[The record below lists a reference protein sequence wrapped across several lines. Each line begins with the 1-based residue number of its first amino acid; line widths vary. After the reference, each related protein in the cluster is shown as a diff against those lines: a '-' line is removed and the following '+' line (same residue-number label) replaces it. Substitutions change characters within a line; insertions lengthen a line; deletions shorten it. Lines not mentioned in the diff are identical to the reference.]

1 MSILKTNFAAAL
13 FCPFPPVSWG
23 DQLEKEL
30 PTEHKTKKRK
40 KCLFNMY
47 SETVLPL
54 RTLSIVLYIVH
65 PLFASFAS

>member
-30 PTEHKTKKRK
+30 PTEHKTKKK
-40 KCLFNMY
+40 EKMFIQY
-47 SETVLPL
+47 V
-54 RTLSIVLYIVH
+54 
-65 PLFASFAS
+65 